1 MQGFTL
7 GHQTD
12 QGLYQTLS
20 KYPER
25 GRRFVNAMSG
35 FAKRTGNDELEKG
48 FDWESVSTMVDV
60 GGGRGEVGVGLA
72 ERFGHLNCT
81 IQDLKH
87 VVNEQLRLESENLR
101 RRVEFVDHD
110 FFTPQITKGADV
122 YYFRYIFHNLP
133 DESCVQLLQ
142 AQISGMTPCLELC
155 LRLSLIMSCRSEKWI
170 THLDSRRCHS

>member
-7 GHQTD
+7 GHQTN

-20 KYPER
+20 LYPER

-35 FAKRTGNDELEKG
+35 FAERAGIDSLAKG
-48 FDWESVSTMVDV
+48 FDWASVSSMVDV

-72 ERFGHLNCT
+72 ERFRHLNCT

-87 VVNEQLRLESENLR
+87 VVDEQLRLESEDLR

-133 DESCVQLLQ
+133 DESCVKLLQ
-142 AQISGMTPCLELC
+142 AQTSGMIPCSRQC
-155 LRLSLIMSCRSEKWI
+155 PWLSLTVS
-170 THLDSRRCHS
+170 